1 MQFSFAQEK
10 TITGTVTEAGLPLP
24 GVSVVV
30 KGTTRGTQTDMD
42 GNYTIAAKSG
52 ESLVFSFIGMK
63 DQTIVVGAANKVNVA
78 MAAEAT
84 AIEDVVVTTMG
95 VKRKKDDI
103 TYNYSQV
110 KREELTQAS
119 APNAVTA
126 LVGKVS
132 GLQINTVSSSVNPV
146 NRIVINGPRSITGDN
161 QALVV
166 IDNVISTATVLQSLP
181 PDVIENVNVI
191 KGLQGAALYGEQ
203 GRNGVII
210 VTTKRGSSAES
221 KLDISFKSSMDFQQV
236 SYLPERQ
243 TRYGQGWFGEHIA
256 IENGAWG
263 AEMNGQLVPT
273 GLPQADGS
281 YIMAPYKGN
290 SNNIKDFFQ
299 TGSVKQ
305 NTLTVS
311 GGSVDNGYGLLSVGR
326 LDNEFVVAGDEL
338 KRTNFLF
345 KGGKRLNKLLVE
357 GNVNYYTQS
366 QRNTTAGLYSQLLQT
381 PTNIPVDQFAN
392 AGINH
397 HWTVYYRS
405 PFWTRDNVR
414 GLSRLDA
421 LNAQASLTY
430 EVNKNITAVWRGNV
444 RTNSSSTTSYTNAF
458 TAQDDIYNATSN
470 RIVISSFF
478 DGTSFSRAIY
488 SDLLLNFNYELTKD
502 LDFSAT
508 VGNNIQDNY
517 ARANQVGGSRLDI
530 AGFYNNLNVLEP
542 SLASGLNN
550 RWSATRRFSFF
561 GSADFN
567 YKKYLNLN
575 ITGRNDW
582 TSTLSPE
589 TRSVFYPS
597 VGLSFIPTTAFP
609 SLKGN
614 VLNYA
619 KLVGSWTRT
628 GNTDFVGAYSIDQ
641 VGVSPTG
648 FPYGDLSSY
657 VINTN
662 AVDPKIKPE
671 IITNIEFGANFGFFK
686 DRVTLDAQVYKTT
699 TDDLATFATTSATSG
714 IGSFLSNIGSIE
726 SKGFNIDLGVTPIKT
741 ENFRWDMKANLSHYK
756 TIVKSLAK
764 GADELNLQSD
774 GLVGIFAVV
783 GEEFPSIKGIGYQR
797 DPSGNVIIDAATGNP
812 KYTDK
817 FINLGKA
824 TPDYILGFTNSFEY
838 KNLKLTA
845 VMDYRTGHQYYSN
858 TRYQLAWTGNLIESA
873 ENGRNGG
880 FIFPNSVIET
890 APGVYVANTSVV
902 TGGNS
907 YASYQSYF
915 EEDHA
920 FSNAENNVLDAT
932 ALKVRELSLS
942 YKLGKNMLKNTGI
955 ASVDLGINARNP
967 FMFLAKD
974 NRYYDDPESSNTSG
988 NAQGIATI
996 SNYPNVRTYGFS
1008 VNVSF

>member
-1 MQFSFAQEK
+1 
-10 TITGTVTEAGLPLP
+10 
-24 GVSVVV
+24 
-30 KGTTRGTQTDMD
+30 
-42 GNYTIAAKSG
+42 
-52 ESLVFSFIGMK
+52 
-63 DQTIVVGAANKVNVA
+63 

-84 AIEDVVVTTMG
+84 TMDEVVVTTMG

-311 GGSVDNGYGLLSVGR
+311 GGSVDNGYGLLSVGH

-366 QRNTTAGLYSQLLQT
+366 QRNTTAGLCSQLLQT

-458 TAQDDIYNATSN
+458 TAQDDIYNSTSN

-517 ARANQVGGSRLDI
+517 ARANQVGGSR
-530 AGFYNNLNVLEP
+530 
-542 SLASGLNN
+542 
-550 RWSATRRFSFF
+550 F
-561 GSADFN
+561 G
-567 YKKYLNLN
+567 YC
-575 ITGRNDW
+575 W
-582 TSTLSPE
+582 
-589 TRSVFYPS
+589 
-597 VGLSFIPTTAFP
+597 
-609 SLKGN
+609 
-614 VLNYA
+614 
-619 KLVGSWTRT
+619 
-628 GNTDFVGAYSIDQ
+628 
-641 VGVSPTG
+641 
-648 FPYGDLSSY
+648 
-657 VINTN
+657 
-662 AVDPKIKPE
+662 
-671 IITNIEFGANFGFFK
+671 
-686 DRVTLDAQVYKTT
+686 
-699 TDDLATFATTSATSG
+699 
-714 IGSFLSNIGSIE
+714 FL
-726 SKGFNIDLGVTPIKT
+726 
-741 ENFRWDMKANLSHYK
+741 
-756 TIVKSLAK
+756 
-764 GADELNLQSD
+764 
-774 GLVGIFAVV
+774 
-783 GEEFPSIKGIGYQR
+783 
-797 DPSGNVIIDAATGNP
+797 
-812 KYTDK
+812 
-817 FINLGKA
+817 
-824 TPDYILGFTNSFEY
+824 
-838 KNLKLTA
+838 
-845 VMDYRTGHQYYSN
+845 
-858 TRYQLAWTGNLIESA
+858 
-873 ENGRNGG
+873 
-880 FIFPNSVIET
+880 
-890 APGVYVANTSVV
+890 
-902 TGGNS
+902 
-907 YASYQSYF
+907 
-915 EEDHA
+915 
-920 FSNAENNVLDAT
+920 
-932 ALKVRELSLS
+932 
-942 YKLGKNMLKNTGI
+942 
-955 ASVDLGINARNP
+955 
-967 FMFLAKD
+967 
-974 NRYYDDPESSNTSG
+974 
-988 NAQGIATI
+988 
-996 SNYPNVRTYGFS
+996 
-1008 VNVSF
+1008 